1 MLRIIGGEFRHRK
14 LALPEVETSRPTM
27 DKVREA
33 VFSSIHEKVPNSVF
47 LDLFAGS
54 GAVGLEAL
62 SRGSSKVFFN
72 EIDRKVQK
80 TLVKNILTFDSE
92 RKSTVLLSKDYA
104 DAIRYLSDKGQ
115 KFDIVYMDPPYSFG
129 EISKI
134 VTSLYQNGLL
144 NPKALAIVEETI
156 EPVSLPNFVLKVH
169 RYGKKYIG
177 TYELTEVV

>member
-1 MLRIIGGEFRHRK
+1 MLRIIGGQFRHRR

-33 VFSSIHEKVPNSVF
+33 VFSSIHEKVPNSAF

-62 SRGSSKVFFN
+62 SRGATKVFFN

-80 TLVKNILTFDSE
+80 TLVRNILTFDPE
-92 RKSTVLLSKDYA
+92 RKSTVVLSKDYA

-115 KFDIVYMDPPYSFG
+115 RFDIIYMDPPYSFG

-134 VTSLYQNGLL
+134 VISLYQSGLL

-156 EPVSLPNFVLKVH
+156 QPMALPDFSLKVH
-169 RYGKKYIG
+169 RYGKKFIG
-177 TYELTEVV
+177 TYELSEAA